1 MMVQENPLVDPLK
14 LGKHDA
20 FRKLTLKNVIKI
32 VNFGILWSIK
42 EALLNTVFKDHL
54 KLYSLLTI
62 IRQFRKFSNT
72 MLSKKSSLKVFLCG
86 F

>member
-42 EALLNTVFKDHL
+42 EAL
-54 KLYSLLTI
+54 
-62 IRQFRKFSNT
+62 
-72 MLSKKSSLKVFLCG
+72 
-86 F
+86 

>member
-42 EALLNTVFKDHL
+42 EALLNTAFKNYL
-54 KLYSLLTI
+54 KLYSLMTI
-62 IRQFRKFSNT
+62 MRQFW
-72 MLSKKSSLKVFLCG
+72 
-86 F
+86 